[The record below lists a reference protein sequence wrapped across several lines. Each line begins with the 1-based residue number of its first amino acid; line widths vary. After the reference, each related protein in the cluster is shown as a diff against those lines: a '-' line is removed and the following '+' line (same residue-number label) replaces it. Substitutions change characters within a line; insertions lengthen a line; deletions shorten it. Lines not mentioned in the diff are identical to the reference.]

1 MKSGKQKIW
10 FGLGGA
16 LWLATLAL
24 PSTAQEQG
32 QLFATAEDGYARLVL
47 SFPGRDDLPT
57 HRLRLE
63 NGVLSVEFDEA
74 VQLVLPDVGT
84 TLPDYLSVARL
95 DANGRGLRVGL
106 RSSFNFN
113 RTEAGE
119 KLFIDLLPPAWKG
132 TPPALPQEVLDELA
146 ERARLDAI
154 ESEQE
159 RKARQAAELGAAASV
174 RIGRNPTFL
183 RLQFDWNVPTTGRF
197 VPEDQHGLLAF
208 EWPVAVDL
216 RDLVVNLPPE
226 IVTAEN
232 VVTPDGSMV
241 QLQFADGVMP
251 RFYQNSDRQYV
262 LDVDLVGQGLP
273 SFDAEDL
280 AAERAPAQAE
290 AHGGESGA
298 PVSEQTR
305 YPANPAAVVTPF
317 ASVLGSTVRV
327 VFPFERETPAAVFR
341 RGDTVWLM
349 FDTVA
354 GIAAPAQSK
363 DLDTIAQDF
372 SVLPG
377 GDTQVVR
384 IDLAQDRLA
393 TLGSEGMA
401 WVLSLGDVVLSPTQ
415 PMQLTRRR
423 DEAGSFEMVADVLRP
438 ARVHEFRDPL
448 VGDTLQVV
456 TAYPPARGI
465 TRLLDYVEFSA
476 LRSVHGLVIK
486 PEASDLG
493 VKIEEQLAVISAARG
508 LSVSAYDVPRGSG
521 LGSSDSERRRFVDLA
536 ALEQGEPRGFI
547 ERREELMRAA
557 AGAEGRQRDAARL
570 ELAQFLLAN
579 RFAHEALG
587 VLRTVA
593 GAPGPEEMARQIGM
607 TEVIAKTVASRT
619 AEALEVLNAPA
630 FTADVDALFW
640 RTIARAD
647 VGDYQGA
654 HQDARDAQSVLA
666 SYPQWAQ
673 NRFLF
678 AAIGASLQAGDRTLA
693 EQLLGKVTP
702 PQLSAEEA
710 SHYHLLTARLLE
722 EAGQVQEAID
732 GYGQVIAED
741 FRPTRAEA
749 VYRTLLLLDREG
761 TLNLEKATQ
770 TLAAETLMWRGNP
783 LEAEMQKLLAD
794 LYFRSGQYRSGFES
808 VRQAVAQHGADHAI
822 TDLGDQAQRVFEA
835 LFLDG
840 QADKLGPVEALGLF
854 YDFRQLTPPG
864 VRGDEMIRKLARRLV
879 EVDLLAQAAELLQYQ
894 LENRLRGVAQTQ
906 VAADLAVIYLA
917 DRRPQEALRVLNAS
931 RLPELPAGLARQRRL
946 LEARAMIDGGR
957 NELALQLLSDME
969 GRDADLLRVDAQWR
983 AKRYG
988 QASTLLETMY
998 RPAAAV
1004 SEPLSRPARMDLIKA
1019 AVGFV
1024 LANDNGGLLRLREK
1038 FAERLVKTPEWPMF
1052 DFVTGPITAS
1062 SLEFKSVANEV
1073 AGLDGLNAF
1082 LASYREFYGKDG
1094 ALAPLTASK
1103 ADGDLASASR

>member
-1 MKSGKQKIW
+1 MKSGKQKILC
-10 FGLGGA
+10 GLGGV
-16 LWLATLAL
+16 LWLATLAI
-24 PSTAQEQG
+24 PAAAQEQG
-32 QLFATAEDGYARLVL
+32 QLFATAEEGYARLVL
-47 SFPGRDDLPT
+47 SFPGRDDLPR
-57 HRLRLE
+57 HKLRVE

-84 TLPDYLSVARL
+84 TLPQYLSIARL

-119 KLFIDLLPPAWKG
+119 KLFIDLLPADWQG
-132 TPPALPQEVLDELA
+132 MPPALPQEVLDELA
-146 ERARLDAI
+146 ERARLEAI
-154 ESEQE
+154 ETEQE
-159 RKARQAAELGAAASV
+159 RKARQAAELGATPSV
-174 RIGRNPTFL
+174 RVGRNPTFL
-183 RLQFDWNVPTTGRF
+183 RLQFDWNVPTSGQYL
-197 VPEDQHGLLAF
+197 PEGEHGLIAF
-208 EWPVAVDL
+208 EWPVPVDL
-216 RDLVVNLPPE
+216 RDLLVDLPAE
-226 IVTAEN
+226 IVAADN
-232 VVTPDGSMV
+232 VVTPDGSSV
-241 QLQFADGVMP
+241 QMQFAKGVVP

-262 LDVDLVGQGLP
+262 LDVDLAGQGLP
-273 SFDAEDL
+273 SLDAEDVV
-280 AAERAPAQAE
+280 AEVAHAEAE
-290 AHGGESGA
+290 AHGTEHAAAG
-298 PVSEQTR
+298 SEQTR

-327 VFPFERETPAAVFR
+327 VFPFEQETPAAVFR

-354 GIAAPAQSK
+354 GIAAPTQSPE
-363 DLDTIAQDF
+363 LDTIAQEF
-372 SVLPG
+372 SVVPAA
-377 GDTQVVR
+377 DTQVVR

-401 WVLSLGDVVLSPTQ
+401 WVLSLGDVVLTPTQ

-423 DEAGSFEMVADVLRP
+423 DNAGSFEMVADVLRP

-486 PEASDLG
+486 PEAGDLG

-508 LSVSAYDVPRGSG
+508 LSVSAYDAPRGAG
-521 LGSSDSERRRFVDLA
+521 QGAGDGARNRFIDLA
-536 ALEQGEPRGFI
+536 ALEQSDPNGFI
-547 ERREELMRAA
+547 ERRQELMRAA
-557 AGAEGRQRDAARL
+557 AAAEGQQRDVARL
-570 ELAQFLLAN
+570 DLAQYLVAN

-593 GAPGPEEMARQIGM
+593 GEASAEELTRRIGM
-607 TEVIAKTVASRT
+607 TEVIANTVASRS
-619 AEALEVLNAPA
+619 ADALKVLNAPA
-630 FTADVDALFW
+630 FNGDVDALFW
-640 RTIARAD
+640 RAIARAD
-647 VGDYQGA
+647 LADYQGA
-654 HQDARDAQSVLA
+654 RQDAREAQGVLA
-666 SYPQWAQ
+666 SYPQWAR
-673 NRFLF
+673 NRFLL
-678 AAIGASLQAGDRTLA
+678 AASGASLQTGDRTFA
-693 EQLLGKVTP
+693 EQLLDKVTP
-702 PQLSAEEA
+702 AELSAEE
-710 SHYHLLTARLLE
+710 SSRYHLLTARLLE
-722 EAGQVQEAID
+722 EGGAVEEAID
-732 GYGQVIAED
+732 AYGQVIAAD

-749 VYRTLLLLDREG
+749 VYRTLLLLDGKG
-761 TLNLEKATQ
+761 TLNLEKATH
-770 TLAAETLMWRGNP
+770 TLAAEALMWRGNA

-794 LYFRSGQYRSGFES
+794 LYFRSGEYRSGFEA
-808 VRQAVAQHGADHAI
+808 VKQAVAQHGADPSINA
-822 TDLGDQAQRVFEA
+822 LGDRAQQVFEE

-840 QADKLGPVEALGLF
+840 QADKLGPVDALGLF
-854 YDFRQLTPPG
+854 YDFPQLTPPG
-864 VRGDEMIRKLARRLV
+864 ARGDEMIRKLARRLV
-879 EVDLLAQAAELLQYQ
+879 GVDLLAQAAELLQYQ

-917 DRRPQEALRVLNAS
+917 DRRPQDALRVLNAS
-931 RLPELPAGLARQRRL
+931 RLPDLPAGLARQRRL

-957 NELALQLLSDME
+957 NELALQLLSDMD

-983 AKRYG
+983 AKRYS
-988 QASTLLETMY
+988 QASGLLETMY
-998 RPAAAV
+998 GQAGV
-1004 SEPLSRPARMDLIKA
+1004 SEPLSQPARMDLIKA

-1024 LANDNGGLLRLREK
+1024 LANDNSGLLRLREK
-1038 FAERLVKTPEWPMF
+1038 FAERLVKTPEWAMF

-1094 ALAPLTASK
+1094 ALTPLAASK
-1103 ADGDLASASR
+1103 ADGDLASAN